1 MQLKIGTVYA
11 VESEHETFV
20 GTYHGDVSKRYYPP
34 FVNLLWDVKVR
45 IKNKSNKSTPI
56 FVRYMSIHKND
67 IIYDLDNIKYLSK
80 KAKDSFEKRSLN
92 IILKRLVNEHFEW

>member
-20 GTYHGDVSKRYYPP
+20 GTYHGDVSKRYFPP
-34 FVNLLWDVKVR
+34 FINLLWDVKVR

-56 FVRYMSIHKND
+56 LVRYMSINKSD
-67 IIYDLDNIKYLSK
+67 IIYDLDKIKQSAK
-80 KAKDSFEKRSLN
+80 KAIDAFEKRTLN
-92 IILKRLVNEHFEW
+92 IILKQLVNEQFEW